1 MLKSIGTEARKEI
14 EAFLG
19 AKVFL
24 GLFVKVREHWR
35 EDAATLEQMGVG
47 DKGRDEKA

>member
-1 MLKSIGTEARKEI
+1 MLKAIGTDARQEI

-24 GLFVKVREHWR
+24 GLFVKVRPHWR
-35 EDAATLEQMGVG
+35 EDKATLQEMGLLERRG
-47 DKGRDEKA
+47 EE